1 MQVLYMVENQN
12 QGSPNTL
19 LQKEFDKTR
28 NLFVFLVHLLHQVAL
43 YAEVESQQRSSKNLP
58 NQADLSVNI
67 KVAGN
72 SIVWQ
77 TIESESF
84 KKAVALVKPQ
94 QWLEGDLVKT
104 IFRNLSESALYNT
117 YILEESRDKAKEKE
131 ILKYIFGTFI
141 IESES
146 TLEFIDEHFS
156 NWEDE
161 GDMMIGFVLNYLQK
175 PGSIDF
181 MDLVGTE
188 KMKFANRINDLVVKF
203 IRLEEFAENSEMLV
217 MERLYPF
224 DFRAFE
230 YERRE
235 LFLDV
240 FEDELHQLHR
250 EGFVHR
256 DLRRPS
262 DMPGLTFDN
271 IFLTQTG
278 IRLIDVGISA
288 LQQQVGQKL
297 FTRFVEQELL
307 ELEAFKAFFLS
318 R

>member
-1 MQVLYMVENQN
+1 MKKRYPRTLSSGANNTVIAISETEAGKLFREDTRSDI
-12 QGSPNTL
+12 GS
-19 LQKEFDKTR
+19 E
-28 NLFVFLVHLLHQVAL
+28 A
-43 YAEVESQQRSSKNLP
+43 
-58 NQADLSVNI
+58 
-67 KVAGN
+67 
-72 SIVWQ
+72 
-77 TIESESF
+77 
-84 KKAVALVKPQ
+84 
-94 QWLEGDLVKT
+94 
-104 IFRNLSESALYNT
+104 
-117 YILEESRDKAKEKE
+117 
-131 ILKYIFGTFI
+131 
-141 IESES
+141 
-146 TLEFIDEHFS
+146 
-156 NWEDE
+156 
-161 GDMMIGFVLNYLQK
+161 
-175 PGSIDF
+175 
-181 MDLVGTE
+181 E

-240 FEDELHQLHR
+240 FEDELYQLHR

-297 FTRFVEQELL
+297 FNRFVEQELL